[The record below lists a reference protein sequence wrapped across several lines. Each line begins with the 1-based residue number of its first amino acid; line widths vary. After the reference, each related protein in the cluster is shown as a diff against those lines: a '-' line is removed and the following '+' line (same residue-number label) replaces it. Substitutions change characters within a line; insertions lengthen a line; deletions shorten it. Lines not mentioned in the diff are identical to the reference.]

1 MSHNVIQNRPRVKAV
16 GALEGNLATG
26 TVRHLWLD
34 DWVILTPPPRKIA
47 TNQSSWHDIYKI
59 LLWRLGRGNNEG
71 SETETASLMSKIYSR
86 KMGISILTQLWK
98 PHFVQ
103 VISARTINLTSA
115 FYLVKVKTIDL
126 CRTMISD
133 CPGRW
138 TPVKPLLTHRR
149 HFDLFL

>member
-26 TVRHLWLD
+26 MVRHLWLD

-71 SETETASLMSKIYSR
+71 SETKTASLMSKIYSR
-86 KMGISILTQLWK
+86 KKGISILTQLWK
-98 PHFVQ
+98 PHSVQ

-133 CPGRW
+133 FRGRL
-138 TPVKPLLTHRR
+138 TPVKPLLTHRS